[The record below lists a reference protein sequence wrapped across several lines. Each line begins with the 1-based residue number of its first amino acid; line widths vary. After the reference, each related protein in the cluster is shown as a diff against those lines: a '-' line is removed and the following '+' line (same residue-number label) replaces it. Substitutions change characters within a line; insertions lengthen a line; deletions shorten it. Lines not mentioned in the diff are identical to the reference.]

1 MFVEKSEHKF
11 LLLCHLDT
19 TPPKSFRSVKF
30 AEFRLTIRMFPV
42 LNFFEIQ
49 KHTILIPPGD
59 KMRKKSFLYLR
70 SIADN
75 EEKAT
80 WRNDTQ
86 ITVSTKSSKKRNMSF
101 EGVKKGSFK

>member
-1 MFVEKSEHKF
+1 
-11 LLLCHLDT
+11 
-19 TPPKSFRSVKF
+19 
-30 AEFRLTIRMFPV
+30 
-42 LNFFEIQ
+42 
-49 KHTILIPPGD
+49 
-59 KMRKKSFLYLR
+59 MRKKSFLYLR